1 MTRIPSPRESSSPA
15 ARVGGA
21 LTTAAAVGLIACAAA
36 RCFVAEV
43 PYRTSAVRGAAVSA
57 EGAEPAARPDVD
69 LSELSRVT
77 FATLLAALV
86 ATWAIGAALR
96 GSVEL
101 RHTWL
106 GIGGVLF
113 AAIALASALAAADRR
128 AGLNGWIEQTSLIA
142 ACFAGVQL
150 FASVRRRGLLPAA
163 LAALAGTLAV
173 KGLWQVGFEIPA
185 RIADFEMYRG
195 ERLGHFGWDAGTPQA
210 RLIASRMRDP
220 APFGYF
226 GLANAF
232 ASLLIVTTF
241 CAAGLAADKLA
252 AALRSRRATKS
263 QRERGELHLPTLAAV
278 IACVVSLAAAVVLV
292 LTRSVGGVG
301 AACVG
306 VAAGAVAWRGRRR
319 IAPRWRTAAVAVVL
333 VCAAAGGAV
342 VAYGAAA
349 DSLPSRTLLVRWF
362 YWSASGEI
370 LTDHPW
376 LGVGPGNFP
385 AAYLQVRRAAAEE
398 AVKTP
403 HNVAAHALV
412 QYGVFGGLAYL
423 GLLAGGLVL
432 ICRPRRNLAAP
443 LSDSPGPL
451 GTNARVLA
459 ASGVVAAAALL
470 ARLTIGRAADHA
482 FLVVIDAALPALVL
496 GGLLAA
502 ACWAGES
509 LPAGLLAAGGRT
521 RTALAAGCAA
531 FVLHN
536 MVTFSLWMGGPAT
549 VFWLALAA
557 GLAWSGSRRRFLDQA
572 RWVLAGA
579 LAAGAVAA
587 ILLLWRPVYQR
598 TMLTRGALGD
608 LAGGRDRAAVDRMQ
622 EAARADALDPY
633 AAGDAAKVMLQTA
646 PRRSDEA
653 TLDALRE
660 AAPWAAEAIRRDPE
674 SATWRRLAAQV
685 AFARAAPDAFRYSW
699 RPTAHNA
706 RRAAERLEA
715 QMSITGRFGPPS
727 PVLAADA
734 AAAHRALGQLDRA
747 AELLA
752 RAVEGD
758 RDSYFLRVRLGDVY
772 HDLGRRREAD
782 AAWLAAARRAPSD
795 DEAAEALEH
804 MNRAVALDPQNHRQR
819 VDLAEMYC
827 DAGRPDP
834 CQAELAAA
842 ERINEAL
849 IGESVE
855 RFTSPER
862 ARIERLHARAELLA
876 NR

>member
-1 MTRIPSPRESSSPA
+1 MTRRPSPREASSVA
-15 ARVGGA
+15 ARVGAA

-43 PYRTSAVRGAAVSA
+43 PYRTSAVRGVTVSA
-57 EGAEPAARPDVD
+57 EGAQPAARPDVD

-77 FATLLAALV
+77 FAILLTALV
-86 ATWAIGAALR
+86 ATWAIGAALS
-96 GSVEL
+96 GPVAL

-106 GIGGVLF
+106 GIGGVAF
-113 AAIALASALAAADRR
+113 AAVALAAALTAADRR

-150 FASVRRRGLLPAA
+150 FVSVRRRGLLLAA
-163 LAALAGTLAV
+163 LAALAGTLAI

-185 RIADFEMYRG
+185 RIADFEIYRG
-195 ERLGHFGWDAGTPQA
+195 ERLGHFGWDVGTPQA

-241 CAAGLAADKLA
+241 CAAGLAACKLA

-263 QRERGELHLPTLAAV
+263 ERRSGELHLPTLAAV
-278 IACVVSLAAAVVLV
+278 IACAVSLTAGAVLV
-292 LTRSVGGVG
+292 LTRSLGGIG

-306 VAAGAVAWRGRRR
+306 AAAGVVAWRGRRR
-319 IAPRWRTAAVAVVL
+319 IAPRWRTAAAAVVL
-333 VCAAAGGAV
+333 VCAAVGGAV

-349 DSLPSRTLLVRWF
+349 GALPSRTLLVRWF
-362 YWSASGEI
+362 YWSASGQI
-370 LTDHPW
+370 LADHPG

-403 HNVAAHALV
+403 HNVLAHALV

-451 GTNARVLA
+451 GTNVRMLA
-459 ASGVVAAAALL
+459 AVAVVAGAVLL
-470 ARLTIGRAADHA
+470 TRLTIGRAAEHP
-482 FLVVIDAALPALVL
+482 FLVVIEAVLPALVL
-496 GGLLAA
+496 GGLLTTTS
-502 ACWAGES
+502 WAGES
-509 LPAGLLAAGGRT
+509 LPAGLSAAGRRA

-549 VFWLALAA
+549 VFWLALAG
-557 GLAWSGSRRRFLDQA
+557 GLAWSDSRRRSLNRT

-579 LAAGAVAA
+579 LTAGAIAA
-587 ILLLWRPVYQR
+587 IALLWRPVYER
-598 TMLTRGALGD
+598 TMLTSRALAD
-608 LAGGRDRAAVDRMQ
+608 LSGGRDRAAVDRMQ
-622 EAARADALDPY
+622 EAATADALDPY
-633 AAGDAAKVMLQTA
+633 AAGDTAKVILRTA

-653 TLDALRE
+653 ARTGLRE

-674 SATWRRLAAQV
+674 SATWRRLAAQI
-685 AFARAAPDAFRYSW
+685 AFARAAPEAFRYSW
-699 RPTAHNA
+699 RPAGQNA
-706 RRAAERLEA
+706 RQAAERLGA
-715 QMSITGRFGPPS
+715 QMSITGRYGPPS
-727 PVLAADA
+727 PVLLADA
-734 AAAHRALGQLDRA
+734 AAAHRALGELDRA
-747 AELLA
+747 AELLT

-758 RDSYFLRVRLGDVY
+758 PDSYFLRVQLGDVY
-772 HDLGRRREAD
+772 HELGRRQESD
-782 AAWLAAARRAPSD
+782 AAWLAAAQRAPGD
-795 DEAAEALEH
+795 DEVAEALEH

-819 VDLAEMYC
+819 VDIAEMYC
-827 DAGRPDP
+827 DVGRPNL
-834 CQAELAAA
+834 CQAELSAA
-842 ERINEAL
+842 ERINAAL
-849 IGESVE
+849 IGESVD
-855 RFTSPER
+855 RFTPPER